1 MNLSCRA
8 QSSGDS
14 DANRRHA
21 MFRTVRN
28 LGRSPQWTMD
38 ETLFAAEV
46 NEAYR
51 AVYLLGA
58 RRVAD
63 SRMLPSPEAVGLLW
77 HLAQSGPLT
86 LSEMSRHLQ
95 RAPSTLSVKVASL
108 ETQGLLTRQ
117 QDSDDARR
125 ALVWLTPK
133 GREALDEAMHVLD
146 HTRLREAGRRLSA
159 TQRSRIA
166 GALRELHEALA
177 LHRSPE
183 PEGDT

>member
-1 MNLSCRA
+1 
-8 QSSGDS
+8 
-14 DANRRHA
+14 
-21 MFRTVRN
+21 
-28 LGRSPQWTMD
+28 MD

-63 SRMLPSPEAVGLLW
+63 PRLLPSPEAVDLLW

-86 LSEMSRHLQ
+86 LSEMSRHLR
-95 RAPSTLSVKVASL
+95 RAPSTLSVKVAAL
-108 ETQGLLTRQ
+108 ETQGLLAHQ
-117 QDSDDARR
+117 QDSNDARR
-125 ALVWLTPK
+125 ALVWLTEK

-146 HTRLREAGRRLSA
+146 HARLSEAARRLSA
-159 TQRSRIA
+159 TQRARIA

-177 LHRSPE
+177 LPPSPE
-183 PEGDT
+183 PRGDA